1 MMQSTHKDKSL
12 GELFTDLSRETSHLF
27 RQEVQLAKTEIS
39 ANISRTVK
47 NAVKLVL
54 AVFLALF
61 AMQAL
66 LAAAILALVP
76 VVGPWQAALIVAG
89 ALLVIAAILA
99 MMGLSAMK
107 KSSLAPKETVQTI
120 REDVQ
125 WAKNQM

>member
-1 MMQSTHKDKSL
+1 MQSTHKDKSL

-39 ANISRTVK
+39 ANLARAVK
-47 NAVKLVL
+47 NAVMLVVA
-54 AVFLALF
+54 AVLALF

-89 ALLVIAAILA
+89 ALLVLAAVLA
-99 MMGLSAMK
+99 MIGISALK
-107 KSSLAPKETVQTI
+107 KSSLAPKETVQTLQ
-120 REDVQ
+120 EDVQ

>member
-1 MMQSTHKDKSL
+1 MQSVNKDKSL
-12 GELFTDLSRETSHLF
+12 GELFSDLSRETSHLF

-39 ANISRTVK
+39 ANIARVVK
-47 NAVKLVL
+47 NAVMLVV

-89 ALLVIAAILA
+89 VLLVVAAILV
-99 MMGLSAMK
+99 MMGLSALK